1 MRDLGPRKLY
11 AVTTSQIETSA
22 FGGAGAPRGRRPPRI
37 HRAWYVAAVTFVT
50 IIGAAAFAS
59 LPGLLIEPLHEEFAW

>member
-1 MRDLGPRKLY
+1 MLSD
-11 AVTTSQIETSA
+11 VNETTASHGSPGTL
-22 FGGAGAPRGRRPPRI
+22 RRPPRI
-37 HRAWYVAAVTFVT
+37 HRAWFVAIVTFVA